1 MPFQML
7 LCSQVHRKFE
17 RPWVP
22 QTSSL
27 VCRAFDLSR
36 QWHAHNSL
44 PARVTGS
51 GDTPWSQR
59 GGTSSVAASA
69 VILSAATSPVTG
81 MLDTQRH
88 AGEAVGDYVLYRF

>member
-22 QTSSL
+22 RTSSL

-36 QWHAHNSL
+36 QWHAHDSL

-51 GDTPWSQR
+51 
-59 GGTSSVAASA
+59 V
-69 VILSAATSPVTG
+69 VILAG
-81 MLDTQRH
+81 RLDSQLCRKMH
-88 AGEAVGDYVLYRF
+88 LV